1 MIKNAMANS
10 RQKQLAT
17 ICLAPF
23 SFFCPRRML
32 ISGAPPTPI
41 QLAKEVIRVT
51 MGPQTPTPASARPP
65 VPGILPMYMRSTML
79 YSTLTN

>member
-1 MIKNAMANS
+1 MITTAMDSS

-17 ICLAPF
+17 ICLAPR

-41 QLAKEVIRVT
+41 QLAKEVIKVT
-51 MGPQTPTPASARPP
+51 IGPQTPTPARARPP
-65 VPGILPMYMRSTML
+65 VPAILPMYMRSTML
-79 YSTLTN
+79 